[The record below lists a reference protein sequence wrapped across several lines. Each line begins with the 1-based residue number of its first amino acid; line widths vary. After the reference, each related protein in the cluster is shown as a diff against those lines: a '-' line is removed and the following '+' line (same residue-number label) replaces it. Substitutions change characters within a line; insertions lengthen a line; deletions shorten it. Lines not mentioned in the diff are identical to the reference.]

1 MSAQHVSVVRGVI
14 LDKET
19 TFTLGEFCQICGAR
33 RSLVVEMIEEGI
45 VEAEGTGDDWRFRGD
60 AVVRAHR
67 ALRLMRDLDLNLP
80 GAALAV
86 DLLEQLDRF
95 REGTLT
101 RHTG

>member
-1 MSAQHVSVVRGVI
+1 MTTREVSILRGVI

-19 TFTLGEFCQICGAR
+19 TFTLSEFCQVCGAR
-33 RSLVVEMIEEGI
+33 QSLIVEMVEEGI
-45 VEAEGTGDDWRFRGD
+45 IEAEETNDDWFFGGD

-86 DLLEQLDRF
+86 DLLEQLDRL
-95 REGTLT
+95 RDVNAI
-101 RHTG
+101 R